1 VPGYWKE
8 QGWDVHYI
16 LGEALRWHVTSVNI
30 KSSAIPAG
38 FAAAFEDFERKMGY
52 RLELRRLE
60 YPGSVRSGSAAPV
73 KMWWVNSGMAPAY
86 RPYVLA
92 LAFASA
98 GVQEAV
104 DIPADVRKWLPGD
117 AVVEEDI
124 EVPRLKPGQ
133 YRLRVALLDPRT
145 RQPAIRLGIEGRN
158 PDGWYDLG
166 SISVE

>member
-1 VPGYWKE
+1 
-8 QGWDVHYI
+8 
-16 LGEALRWHVTSVNI
+16 VTSVNV
-30 KSSAIPAG
+30 KSSPIPPE

-52 RLELRRLE
+52 RLELRRIE
-60 YPGSVRSGSAAPV
+60 YPGSIRSGSAAPV
-73 KMWWVNSGMAPAY
+73 KMWWVNSGVAPSY
-86 RPYVLA
+86 RPYSLA

-98 GVQEAV
+98 GAQEAV

-124 EVPRLKPGQ
+124 DVPRLKAGA

-145 RQPAIRLGIEGRN
+145 RQPAIRLGIEGRGQ
-158 PDGWYDLG
+158 DGWYDLG